1 MSSIRQYNPGEVII
15 QQGDPGDTA
24 YIIEKGNVEILVE
37 NENGV
42 ICIGTRGP
50 QSLIGEMAMVDSQP
64 RVATVRALDDC
75 ELLEI
80 DRGDFE
86 RRLSGSDPLV
96 RHFMQVILTRYRDM
110 LSRIEHT
117 GNNKIQK
124 TDVKPEDIEK
134 SGGLY
139 EEATQ
144 AIRDSHELVH
154 AIGENQICLFYQPII
169 SVKDGSI
176 AGFEGLAR
184 WIHPE
189 KGLISPGHFIPLA
202 EESGLVRE
210 MTYKNLYEACSLLPE
225 INALFEDDKHPFM
238 SVNFSSQMFAE
249 ADLVDIVSDILKKH
263 DSDPRQFKLEITE
276 TLLMEHPEEG
286 RKALARCR
294 EKGMQVAIDD
304 FGVGYSSLG
313 YLNSYPID
321 TLKIDRSFVSSMMDH
336 DLSLGLVK
344 AIVGLSKTFGL
355 KTVAEGVEKEQEV
368 TILKGLGVDY
378 IQGFLYA
385 KPMPLEELKKFIGV
399 WEPPE
404 HEED

>member
-1 MSSIRQYNPGEVII
+1 MSSIRQYNPGDVII
-15 QQGDPGDTA
+15 QQGDEGDTA
-24 YIIEKGNVEILVE
+24 YIIEKGNVEIVIE
-37 NENGV
+37 NEQGTV
-42 ICIGTRGP
+42 QIGTRGP
-50 QSLIGEMAMVDSQP
+50 QSLIGEMAMVDAQP

-80 DRGDFE
+80 DRNDFE

-96 RHFMQVILTRYRDM
+96 RHFMQVILTRYRDT

-117 GNNKIQK
+117 GANKPTK
-124 TDVKPEDIEK
+124 TDVRPEDIEK
-134 SGGLY
+134 SDSLH

-154 AIGENQICLFYQPII
+154 AISEDQIVLFYQPII

-202 EESGLVRE
+202 EESGLIRE

-225 INALFEDDKHPFM
+225 INELFGDGQRPFM

-249 ADLVDIVSDILKKH
+249 PDLVNIISDILKKH
-263 DSDPRQFKLEITE
+263 KSDPSQFKLEITE

-286 RKALARCR
+286 RKALAQCR
-294 EKGMQVAIDD
+294 EKGMQVAVDD

-321 TLKIDRSFVSSMMDH
+321 TLKIDRSFVSSMMEH

-355 KTVAEGVEKEQEV
+355 KTVAEGVEQEQEV
-368 TILKGLGVDY
+368 KILHGLGVDY

-385 KPMPLEELKKFIGV
+385 KPMPLAELKKFIGA
-399 WEPPE
+399 WAPPKHDE
-404 HEED
+404 